1 MGEPT
6 WTDVAQ
12 VVLVGLQLVLLGIAA
27 FVATRQV
34 REARRLRE
42 DQARPFIVADFDV
55 RDHLIFLTVSNVG
68 TSLARE
74 VRFDIEPELRSTI
87 EEVPPG
93 DLKMFREGIPT
104 LAPGKEM
111 RTLFDTFIQREQVGL
126 EDEYRFVIRY
136 SDDRENREFEEELVL
151 DIGLYRNVLTVARHG
166 VHHVDKTLDKIL
178 KEIKKWRA
186 GSRGLLTLS
195 PEERRAEA
203 ERERQQIEEARHQR
217 SEHSGQ

>member
-1 MGEPT
+1 
-6 WTDVAQ
+6 
-12 VVLVGLQLVLLGIAA
+12 
-27 FVATRQV
+27 
-34 REARRLRE
+34 
-42 DQARPFIVADFDV
+42 
-55 RDHLIFLTVSNVG
+55 
-68 TSLARE
+68 
-74 VRFDIEPELRSTI
+74 
-87 EEVPPG
+87 
-93 DLKMFREGIPT
+93 MFREGIPT